1 MSMWELYVVFALG
14 LVSSLHCV
22 SMCGPIVLSYSLPL
36 GSKKFG
42 TQVLSHLA
50 YNAGRI
56 LTYSALGA
64 IAGLLGGTVGFIG
77 ELAGLQNVAAI
88 FAGLLMVAA
97 GVLML
102 DLVPSKRLQRF
113 NPLLYT
119 SKFLR
124 PLGSRFSSSSIGSKF
139 SLGLI
144 LGFLPCGLIYA
155 ALLKSISTGTV
166 FAGAVTMTAFG
177 LGTAG
182 SLLAIGIFSSALGV
196 KLSRWG
202 SRVAAVSVLMLGI
215 FMVARGVMPMAAAQ
229 PKVEDA
235 VPECP
240 LHPGMRMQDNA
251 H

>member
-1 MSMWELYVVFALG
+1 
-14 LVSSLHCV
+14 
-22 SMCGPIVLSYSLPL
+22 MCGPIVLSYSLPL

-42 TQVLSHLA
+42 SQVLAHLA

-56 LTYSALGA
+56 LTYSVLGA
-64 IAGLLGGTVGFIG
+64 VAGLFGGTVGFIG
-77 ELAGLQNVAAI
+77 ELAGFQNVAAI
-88 FAGLLMVAA
+88 FAGLLMVVA
-97 GVLML
+97 GILML
-102 DLVPSKRLQRF
+102 DLVPNKRLQRF

-119 SKFLR
+119 SRFLR
-124 PLGSRFSSSSIGSKF
+124 PLGSRFTSSSAGSKF

-166 FAGAVTMTAFG
+166 FAGAMTMAAFG

-182 SLLAIGIFSSALGV
+182 SLLAIGIFSSALGI

-202 SRVAAVSVLMLGI
+202 SRVAAVSVLLLGI

-229 PKVEDA
+229 PKTDNG

-240 LHPGMRMQDNA
+240 LHPNA
-251 H
+251 GK